1 MISLPKTPTVT
12 PTGDHSA
19 RFEIGGCYPGYGA
32 TIGNALRRV
41 LLSSLEGAAVRT
53 VKIKG
58 VSHEFGP
65 IDGVMEDVV
74 QILLNVKQLRFRV
87 HSDEPVTV
95 TLKKKGEGAVSAG
108 DIKATASVEVV
119 DPEQPIAT
127 ISDKKTEL
135 DMELVIGTGIGYVPV
150 EGRERE
156 ERDIGM
162 IAVDSIY
169 TPVRRVNYEVE
180 NMRVGKRTDYDKVS
194 LEIVTDGSV
203 TPEAAFQKAV
213 SILVSQFTALVDES
227 VTEEAE
233 EPEDKAS
240 PQAAEAGKPAKKT
253 TKKAT
258 KRTSKKK
265 TDTKAKKDDTDEK

>member
-1 MISLPKTPTVT
+1 MISLPKKPDVT
-12 PTGDHSA
+12 PIGENAA

-41 LLSSLEGAAVRT
+41 LLSSLEGAAVQT

-58 VSHEFGP
+58 ASHEFGP

-95 TLKKKGEGAVSAG
+95 TLKKKGEGMVTAG
-108 DIKATASVEVV
+108 DIKTTASVEVV

-127 ISDKKTEL
+127 VSDKKTDFE
-135 DMELVIGTGIGYVPV
+135 MELVIGKGIGYVPV

-156 ERDIGM
+156 EREIGM

-180 NMRVGKRTDYDKVS
+180 NMRVGKQTDYDKVS
-194 LEIVTDGSV
+194 LEVVTDGSV
-203 TPEAAFQKAV
+203 TPEEAFRKAV
-213 SILVSQFTALVDES
+213 DILVSQFAALQEES
-227 VTEEAE
+227 
-233 EPEDKAS
+233 
-240 PQAAEAGKPAKKT
+240 AEAVTKEVEKPAKKT
-253 TKKAT
+253 TKKVV
-258 KRTSKKK
+258 KKES
-265 TDTKAKKDDTDEK
+265 DTEEKKGEE